1 MKKLIF
7 TTLFL
12 TISFNLQADIFSSL
26 QEQINNEEKMIQF
39 FNKLYACEKT
49 TARDNFFQYDIKGV
63 NKDNFCVMTIQNQ
76 VTMRQCEFS
85 ILQARKISDAEVNI
99 RNNRIESIISYGD
112 DIKNNNI
119 SEDSAN
125 YSDNIGYSNELNQA
139 LNNMNICY
147 YLD

>member
-26 QEQINNEEKMIQF
+26 QKQINNEEKMIKF
-39 FNKLYACEKT
+39 FNKLYACEKAT
-49 TARDNFFQYDIKGV
+49 VRDKFFQYDIEGV
-63 NKDNFCVMTIQNQ
+63 NNENLCVMTIQNKYS
-76 VTMRQCEFS
+76 MRQCEFS
-85 ILQARKISDAEVNI
+85 VLQARKISDAEVNI
-99 RNNRIESIISYGD
+99 RNSRIESIISYGD

-139 LNNMNICY
+139 LNNVNTCY